1 MGKKDRN
8 QRKKK
13 DRQDRLRRA
22 KHRQHYGP
30 NAGFDG
36 GPADELELPPET
48 ATERLLWERSRRPSL
63 LGRLRVLLFGRSEPS
78 PRDRAQ
84 ELAFDALEAADP
96 TAAVDLARQALALD
110 PDCSDALYVLA
121 LDAGTPAERL
131 RFLERAVEAAGR
143 TLGGP
148 LYIEANRGHFWGLL
162 ETRPYMRSRA
172 ALADVLRGEGRVDE
186 AVRHYAALLDL
197 NPNDNQGL
205 RDVLLGCYLRAG
217 DLDGA
222 RGLLGRY
229 AEEPGAVF
237 GYGRVLER
245 FLSGDPA
252 GAADALREARRQN
265 PHVEAYLTGRKRLPA
280 QQPAYCSPGDENE
293 AVHCAIYLLDPWA
306 RHPEAVAWLK
316 GRPA

>member
-1 MGKKDRN
+1 MGKRDRE

-13 DRQDRLRRA
+13 DRRDRIRRA
-22 KHRQHYGP
+22 KHQQHYGP
-30 NAGFDG
+30 EAGPD
-36 GPADELELPPET
+36 DELELPPET
-48 ATERLLWERSRRPSL
+48 ATERMLWEWSRRPSL
-63 LGRLRVLLFGRSEPS
+63 FGRLRGLLFGRPESS
-78 PRDRAQ
+78 SRDRAQ
-84 ELAFDALEAADP
+84 ELAFDALEDADP
-96 TAAVDLARQALALD
+96 VAAVALARRALALD

-121 LDAGTPAERL
+121 LDARTPAERL
-131 RFLERAVEAAGR
+131 RLLGQAVAAAER

-148 LYIEANRGHFWGLL
+148 QYIEANRGHFWGLL
-162 ETRPYMRSRA
+162 ETRPYMRARA
-172 ALADVLRGEGRVDE
+172 ALADVLRGEDRVDE

-205 RDVLLGCYLRAG
+205 RDVLLGCYLRTG

-222 RGLLGRY
+222 RGLLARY
-229 AEEPGAVF
+229 AGEPGAVF

-252 GAADALREARRQN
+252 GAADALQEVRRWN
-265 PHVEAYLTGRKRLPA
+265 LHVEAYLTGRRRVPGV
-280 QQPAYCSPGDENE
+280 QPGYYTPGDENE
-293 AVHCAIYLLDPWA
+293 AVHCAAQLLDAWV